1 LGKFNQKGIEMKYL
15 ILLLVL
21 FVSTASADFRSYVE
35 WKNEIKM
42 VNSNHKVN
50 IDHLRFGAKF
60 NKFYGEIGPMS
71 TDIGSGIS
79 AELGY
84 KFKFKKRWEL
94 KGKWEGTTIDDILG
108 HKLETEL
115 RFYFN

>member
-1 LGKFNQKGIEMKYL
+1 MRKLAHI
-15 ILLLVL
+15 VL
-21 FVSTASADFRSYVE
+21 FLGLTLLWSYAIQADDFRSYVE

-94 KGKWEGTTIDDILG
+94 KGKWEGTTINDILG

>member
-1 LGKFNQKGIEMKYL
+1 MKY
-15 ILLLVL
+15 IALLVL
-21 FVSTASADFRSYVE
+21 FLSTSALADVPFRSYVE

-60 NKFYGEIGPMS
+60 DKFYGELGPMS

-79 AELGY
+79 YELGY
-84 KFKFKKRWEL
+84 KFKFNTKWEL
-94 KGKWEGTTIDDILG
+94 KGNWEGTTINDILG